1 MADDQIQEFAHGSP
15 DALQRAAA
23 AAGDAAE
30 SGGVTSDTKYG
41 KAEVNYRP
49 AGSSNT
55 RCETCAHFRWAKG
68 SQGRGSCRIV
78 AGSIQPDMVSDK
90 YTSGGRGLQDLV
102 TGEPTR

>member
-23 AAGDAAE
+23 AAGDKAE

-41 KAEVNYRP
+41 KAEVSYRT

-55 RCETCAHFRWAKG
+55 RCENCAHFRWTKG

-78 AGSIQPDMVSDK
+78 AGSIQPEMVCDK
-90 YTSGGRGLQDLV
+90 FTSGARGLRDLV
-102 TGEPTR
+102 TDEPTR